1 MHPAGVGKHA
11 ARPQNSKGL
20 QACARPAR
28 ATTLQTAFCKEEGV
42 PLGHRKRQGTG
53 KGCNRPYSDLIQK
66 KNSLIMKICNE
77 FMNLSKPT
85 SAQLPFPG

>member
-1 MHPAGVGKHA
+1 MLS
-11 ARPQNSKGL
+11 ARETA
-20 QACARPAR
+20 QACKPCACPAR

-42 PLGHRKRQGTG
+42 PLEHRKRQGAG
-53 KGCNRPYSDLIQK
+53 KARNRTCSDLIQK
-66 KNSLIMKICNE
+66 KNSLIMKICNG